1 MQFNVDRRRK
11 LAREY
16 AAAKG
21 APVFVQEMYYCNSCL
36 VNKDSNLTSVKY
48 SICTCRHC
56 YSHAYLQFPV
66 PLSFFHFVL
75 PPPPPPPP
83 LLFHLICSHFSASSS
98 SRALSSA
105 AARVHPALCCLPAG
119 TPPQAQQTGLL
130 LPGLLQRVSH
140 LSGIYVNGLKMWVAL
155 GMY

>member
-11 LAREY
+11 LAREH

-21 APVFVQEMYYCNSCL
+21 APVFVREMYYCNSCL
-36 VNKDSNLTSVKY
+36 VNKDSNVTSVKY

-56 YSHAYLQFPV
+56 YCHAYLQSLV
-66 PLSFFHFVL
+66 PLSFSL
-75 PPPPPPPP
+75 SLCPP
-83 LLFHLICSHFSASSS
+83 LLFHGCSHFSASSS
-98 SRALSSA
+98 SRELPSA

-140 LSGIYVNGLKMWVAL
+140 LSGIYVNGLKMWVATE
-155 GMY
+155 MY

>member
-36 VNKDSNLTSVKY
+36 VNKDSNVASVKY

-56 YSHAYLQFPV
+56 YSHAYLQSPV
-66 PLSFFHFVL
+66 PLSFFLFA
-75 PPPPPPPP
+75 PP

-98 SRALSSA
+98 SRALPSA

-140 LSGIYVNGLKMWVAL
+140 LSGIYVNGSRVWVAL